1 MNFLFKLLKPA
12 PHLPE
17 IADTAVV
24 QEKYKYWRFRVI
36 YSMFIGYA
44 LYYFARKS
52 FVFAMPGMMQE
63 LHLDKGQLGMICSV
77 SALTYGV
84 SKFLNGVLSDQC
96 NPRYFMAFGL
106 ICTGILNIFVGFSS
120 SLMLFAIFWGINGWF
135 QGCGWPPCVRFL
147 SHWYS
152 HSERGS
158 WWSSFTVS
166 QNVGAFLIPWIIG
179 VCMYYFDWRVAMFT
193 PGLLCILGGLFLMNR
208 LADTPQSLGL
218 PPVDKFRNDYQYQ
231 KNDHPEEKVSSR
243 FLLVSVLKNKYVWI
257 LAIAYF
263 FIYII
268 RIGIESWTALFMIES
283 KGYSLISASGLV
295 SLFEIGGFFGGLTV
309 GWISDRLFNAKRGI
323 VNTLFAIALLASI
336 IIFWTMPK
344 EYPLLNSCM
353 LFTIG
358 FATFGPQ
365 VLIGIAVVE
374 LAHKRAAATANGFA
388 GWIAYLG
395 AACAGF
401 PLGWI
406 IDYSGWKGFFA
417 SMIICSCI
425 SIVLLLWSVTFSR
438 QTIANKNTI

>member
-1 MNFLFKLLKPA
+1 
-12 PHLPE
+12 
-17 IADTAVV
+17 
-24 QEKYKYWRFRVI
+24 
-36 YSMFIGYA
+36 MFIGYA

-193 PGLLCILGGLFLMNR
+193 PGLLCILGGLFL
-208 LADTPQSLGL
+208 
-218 PPVDKFRNDYQYQ
+218 
-231 KNDHPEEKVSSR
+231 
-243 FLLVSVLKNKYVWI
+243 
-257 LAIAYF
+257 
-263 FIYII
+263 
-268 RIGIESWTALFMIES
+268 
-283 KGYSLISASGLV
+283 
-295 SLFEIGGFFGGLTV
+295 
-309 GWISDRLFNAKRGI
+309 
-323 VNTLFAIALLASI
+323 
-336 IIFWTMPK
+336 
-344 EYPLLNSCM
+344 
-353 LFTIG
+353 
-358 FATFGPQ
+358 
-365 VLIGIAVVE
+365 
-374 LAHKRAAATANGFA
+374 
-388 GWIAYLG
+388 
-395 AACAGF
+395 
-401 PLGWI
+401 
-406 IDYSGWKGFFA
+406 
-417 SMIICSCI
+417 
-425 SIVLLLWSVTFSR
+425 
-438 QTIANKNTI
+438 